1 MFYSLIYLLY
11 FIISKCLYNYA
22 DAYLKLQIVNTLYR
36 NIYNSSLNDYN
47 NIFQRYIFTEY
58 IDKKLGIVKLSNN
71 SYELGEDLA
80 DIPKL
85 AK

>member
-1 MFYSLIYLLY
+1 LL
-11 FIISKCLYNYA
+11 L
-22 DAYLKLQIVNTLYR
+22 NT
-36 NIYNSSLNDYN
+36 YNSSLNDYN